1 MKLTSLQQTTRKPL
15 LMRLAKSAP
24 IPRTLLAKRLLVI
37 GALGL
42 LVSLPMLATA
52 DVRAAD
58 GQSTRPSALGTK
70 SPPEQKVLL
79 VAAASATEARPTE
92 AKKMKLGIVIYST
105 DAETVWNA
113 FRFGAFA
120 LKQGDSVRVFL
131 LAKGVDCEKLN
142 TKDFNVT
149 GQMQTFVD
157 AGGKIL
163 ACGTCLKLRQS
174 EGTELCPISTMKDMY
189 DIVKESDKVLTF

>member
-1 MKLTSLQQTTRKPL
+1 MLQ
-15 LMRLAKSAP
+15 
-24 IPRTLLAKRLLVI
+24 
-37 GALGL
+37 
-42 LVSLPMLATA
+42 
-52 DVRAAD
+52 
-58 GQSTRPSALGTK
+58 
-70 SPPEQKVLL
+70 
-79 VAAASATEARPTE
+79 VAAASATEVRPIEAR
-92 AKKMKLGIVIYST
+92 KLKLGIVIYST

-120 LKQGDSVRVFL
+120 LKQGDSVKVFL

-149 GQMQTFVD
+149 GQMQSLVD

-174 EGTELCPISTMKDMY
+174 EGTELCPMSTMKDMY